1 MAKLIRFYKPYGVM
15 CQFRASGERL
25 TLKDFI
31 DDPSVHPAGRL
42 DFDSEGLV
50 LLTDDGTLQARISQP
65 RFKLPKT
72 YLVLVEGVPDAS
84 TRSRVVHGVEL
95 RDGKSRADRIDC
107 IDPPPVLPAYGRPLP
122 AHRLQNS
129 SWLRVVM
136 TSGRNREVRRLLAA
150 VGHPVLRLVRTRIG
164 PWTIDG
170 LTPGEA
176 HVERVHLGK

>member
-1 MAKLIRFYKPYGVM
+1 MAKLIRFFKPYGVM
-15 CQFRASGERL
+15 CQFRASGDRL

-50 LLTDDGTLQARISQP
+50 LLTDDGALQARISQP

-95 RDGKSRADRIDC
+95 RDGKSRADRIDS
-107 IDPPPVLPAYGRPLP
+107 IDQQPLLP
-122 AHRLQNS
+122 Q
-129 SWLRVVM
+129 
-136 TSGRNREVRRLLAA
+136 
-150 VGHPVLRLVRTRIG
+150 
-164 PWTIDG
+164 
-170 LTPGEA
+170 
-176 HVERVHLGK
+176 